1 MAAPQLS
8 LLQPP
13 PRRDAVAVEEL
24 RRLVRSLEHIGPPV
38 AGGVTGGT
46 MRPADRAVPLGLAAL
61 DRALPGGGLGL
72 GALHEVVPASPAGAD
87 AGASTGFAVA
97 LLVRLLAGGVTGPV
111 LWCLSET
118 ARRELGTPYA
128 PGLAGFG
135 LDPGRLLFA
144 RARREAD
151 VLWAMREGLGCA
163 VLAAVVGETEA
174 AVDLAASRR
183 LQLAATASGVS
194 ALLLSRRPLGV
205 APSAALTR
213 WRVAAAP
220 GAVRSPPDPGFAEVR
235 GPGRPRWRVALERC
249 RGGAPRAWLL
259 EWRHETGDF
268 TLAAAPADRS
278 AVPAPARLAG

>member
-8 LLQPP
+8 LLPPP
-13 PRRDAVAVEEL
+13 PRRDAAVAEL
-24 RRLVRSLEHIGPPV
+24 RRLVHGLERAAAAPAV
-38 AGGVTGGT
+38 
-46 MRPADRAVPLGLAAL
+46 RPAEDHAVPLGLAAL

-87 AGASTGFAVA
+87 AGAGAGFVAA
-97 LLVRLLAGGVTGPV
+97 LLARLLAGGVAGPV
-111 LWCLSET
+111 LWCLSD
-118 ARRELGTPYA
+118 AVRRETGTPYA

-144 RARREAD
+144 RARRDAD

-163 VLAAVVGETEA
+163 ALAAVVGEAEA

-183 LQLAATASGVS
+183 LQLAAGASGVPG
-194 ALLLSRRPLGV
+194 LLLWRRPAGV

-220 GAVRSPPDPGFAEVR
+220 GLVHSPE
-235 GPGRPRWRVALERC
+235 GPGRPRWRVGLERC
-249 RGGAPRAWLL
+249 RGGVPRTWLL

-268 TLAAAPADRS
+268 ALAAALPDRS
-278 AVPAPARLAG
+278 AEPVPARLAG

>member
-8 LLQPP
+8 LLQPS

-24 RRLVRSLEHIGPPV
+24 RRLVRSLERIGPPV

-46 MRPADRAVPLGLAAL
+46 MRPADHAVPLGLAAL
-61 DRALPGGGLGL
+61 DQALPGGGLGL

-97 LLVRLLAGGVTGPV
+97 LLARLLAGGMRGPV
-111 LWCLSET
+111 LWCLSEA

-163 VLAAVVGETEA
+163 ALAAVVGETEA

-183 LQLAATASGVS
+183 LQLAAGASGVP

-213 WRVAAAP
+213 WCVAAAP
-220 GAVRSPPDPGFAEVR
+220 GVARSSTA

-249 RGGAPRAWLL
+249 RGSVPRVWLL

-268 TLAAAPADRS
+268 ALAAAPADRS